1 MLISGTICILVP
13 GALAY
18 FVFDSFIIGF
28 SVAVALSI
36 AALFIG
42 DLIAP
47 RWQKILWTRG
57 NDLYHDDSYR
67 LDSTV
72 RTGSK

>member
-1 MLISGTICILVP
+1 MHFLVP

-47 RWQKILWTRG
+47 DGKNIM
-57 NDLYHDDSYR
+57 DSR
-67 LDSTV
+67 ERPV
-72 RTGSK
+72 PR